1 MDLLQ
6 SNSEQAYFE
15 QTLAEM
21 LDESYRIN
29 LRDFILLELNQ
40 NPVDQQQNPYAV
52 FQSQDEKKPML
63 KITEKLF
70 PLIIDIFFLNQLRT
84 FSLIE
89 TKPYIDSLVLLIYFE
104 DKEYFDVEIKDL
116 LATLDK
122 QNKPFDMTDL
132 FSSISG
138 FEGGDNNVLM
148 NMIKSLTNE

>member
-1 MDLLQ
+1 
-6 SNSEQAYFE
+6 
-15 QTLAEM
+15 
-21 LDESYRIN
+21 
-29 LRDFILLELNQ
+29 
-40 NPVDQQQNPYAV
+40 
-52 FQSQDEKKPML
+52 ML

-122 QNKPFDMTDL
+122 
-132 FSSISG
+132 
-138 FEGGDNNVLM
+138 
-148 NMIKSLTNE
+148 